1 MSEEVMEAGLQ
12 SLDQVIPVID
22 QCVQEGIFSFHHIS
36 EQIDNISAIGALASS
51 VEDGQ
56 ESEATEK
63 FNELAGLIE
72 NLSGSMCSHLND
84 LKDFMANEPFY
95 EEAMNGSLHLLNLLK
110 NHLTN
115 PGYGSTSDFMAAH
128 GETNPVEL
136 GYRLVVLLNGDTT
149 NPLKK
154 ALMPNHEFDTWKNVL
169 SGFFSQLL
177 FIEAYAYG
185 LSLDENL
192 ADPHALMEETE
203 DFEMKCE
210 MWRNEHQTS
219 WPDNVLNFIETVQ
232 DNENIGSCDEMA
244 DLIREGLEKIDTE
257 DVFYVLVFPNTSLYV
272 LHSTLSDQVVTS
284 CDRGL
289 FNVIV
294 YKSIDGKYAG
304 EDEWNG
310 FRDAVDQYREVQKI
324 NNWVTD
330 EDLENWANGIEN
342 NGFVVI
348 LETMDGMA
356 VRSTKTDQLE
366 NGPGYG
372 ITVTLTIK
380 SKQNNGDDEEEFVD
394 DGSDEIV
401 EIEENQV
408 ELVDTTEEL
417 YLLVGYK

>member
-1 MSEEVMEAGLQ
+1 MEAGLQ
-12 SLDQVIPVID
+12 SLDQVIPAID
-22 QCVQEGIFSFHHIS
+22 QCVQDGIFSFHHIS

-110 NHLTN
+110 DHLTN
-115 PGYGSTSDFMAAH
+115 PGYGTTGDFMAAH

-136 GYRLVVLLNGDTT
+136 GY
-149 NPLKK
+149 
-154 ALMPNHEFDTWKNVL
+154 
-169 SGFFSQLL
+169 L

-192 ADPHALMEETE
+192 ADPHALMEEIE

-310 FRDAVDQYREVQKI
+310 FRDVVDQYREVQKI

-342 NGFVVI
+342 NGFMVI
-348 LETMDGMA
+348 LETIDGMA

-401 EIEENQV
+401 EIEENEV